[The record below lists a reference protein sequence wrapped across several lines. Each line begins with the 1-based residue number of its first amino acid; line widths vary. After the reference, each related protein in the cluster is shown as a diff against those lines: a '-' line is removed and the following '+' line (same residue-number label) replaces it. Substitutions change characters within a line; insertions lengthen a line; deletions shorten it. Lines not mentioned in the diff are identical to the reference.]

1 MYEEAQSQLRCTV
14 YLADHA
20 ARIQLKVNPESLE
33 KVLQDCD
40 SKMGERQ
47 AIQSQDSDRLLV
59 PITDRLEI
67 SPSRT
72 VVATMG
78 AGHGARAR
86 KASGQGFS
94 LKLRCKVST

>member
-1 MYEEAQSQLRCTV
+1 MYEEAKGELRCSV

-20 ARIQLKVNPESLE
+20 ASIQLKVNAESLE
-33 KVLQDCD
+33 KVLQDCG
-40 SKMGERQ
+40 KKTGERQ
-47 AIQSQDSDRLLV
+47 AIQSEDSDRLLV

-78 AGHGARAR
+78 VGNGAS
-86 KASGQGFS
+86 KKKEFSQGFS
-94 LKLRCKVST
+94 LKLRCKVGA

>member
-1 MYEEAQSQLRCTV
+1 MYEEAKGQLRCSV

-33 KVLQDCD
+33 RLLQDCGN
-40 SKMGERQ
+40 KTGERQ
-47 AIQSQDSDRLLV
+47 AIQSEDSDRLLI

-78 AGHGARAR
+78 AGRGASGR

-94 LKLRCKVST
+94 LKLRCKVGT